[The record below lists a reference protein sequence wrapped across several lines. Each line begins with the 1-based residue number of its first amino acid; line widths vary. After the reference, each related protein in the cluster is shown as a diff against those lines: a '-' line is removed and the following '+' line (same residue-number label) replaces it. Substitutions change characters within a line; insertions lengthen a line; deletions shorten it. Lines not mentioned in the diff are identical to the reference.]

1 MKYLGVNIHVPENEK
16 LEAEMRKI
24 KKAAKMLGAKI
35 DIESTF
41 SEGSYTVVNHSLNR
55 AVVIGSLGEGDESE
69 IITFTLNVFK
79 YKWASAEGFSRDQ
92 VLGELAREIFSIL
105 DPKDVIKYLFED
117 AE

>member
-41 SEGSYTVVNHSLNR
+41 SEDSYTVVNHSLNR
-55 AVVIGSLGEGDESE
+55 AVVIGSLVETKSWGSWQEK
-69 IITFTLNVFK
+69 FFL
-79 YKWASAEGFSRDQ
+79 
-92 VLGELAREIFSIL
+92 
-105 DPKDVIKYLFED
+105 YLTRKT
-117 AE
+117 